1 VAPVTPTVPPA
12 GERAG
17 AALNEPARPADT
29 RCMTIAPPTSFP
41 AAVPAAHEVAVTDVT
56 TLLPA
61 REAVLDRLAEQLT
74 TVDAAPATLLVV
86 GLLRRD
92 DGWPTAQSTLAAVTT
107 LLARSLRGDD
117 WLGKSGP
124 GEFVVLL
131 SGPVTAAEAAADRLV
146 RAVPALDIA
155 ELTAA
160 AGIAPL
166 TADVD
171 AAEVLRRALVSLS
184 AARRAGA
191 GTVVRY
197 RETD

>member
-1 VAPVTPTVPPA
+1 VAAVTATVPRA
-12 GERAG
+12 GEPAA
-17 AALNEPARPADT
+17 AALNEAARGADT
-29 RCMTIAPPTSFP
+29 RRMTIAPNTLSP
-41 AAVPAAHEVAVTDVT
+41 AAAPAATDAAVADVT

-61 REAVLDRLAEQLT
+61 REAVLAHLAEQLT
-74 TVDAAPATLLVV
+74 TVEAAPATLMVV

-146 RAVPALDIA
+146 RAVPSLGIA

-166 TADVD
+166 TAGVD

-197 RETD
+197 RETA